1 MKRSIAILAAVAAV
15 IPVIAPAADLP
26 TATAA
31 MDSVRHEQ
39 QFDGVLE
46 AVRQSTVSAET
57 SGRIVELPYDVDDYV
72 PKGEVIV
79 RFRDT
84 EQQARL
90 KQAQA
95 GLEEARAQ
103 LRQADSEYERMKSLL
118 EKHTV
123 SQSAFDRA
131 ESAWK
136 SAGARVEAAQAELN
150 RAQEQLEHT
159 VVRAP
164 YAGVVTE
171 RHVEVGEMAQPGTPL
186 MTGLSLEHMRAVV
199 DVPQQFIQALR
210 EHGEARVLTPDGES
224 VKATAVRIFPY
235 ADESTHTFRVRATLP
250 EGQHG
255 AYPGMLVK
263 VAFTTG
269 TDQVLLVPNRAVVRR
284 SELTAVYVLD
294 DDGQVAFRL
303 IRAGHDYPNGT
314 EVLAGIRAGDRV
326 VLDPV
331 AAGIAYKQQ
340 TGEAGR

>member
-1 MKRSIAILAAVAAV
+1 MRPGIVILAAVAAF
-15 IPVIAPAADLP
+15 PVVAAAADLP

-90 KQAQA
+90 KQAKA
-95 GLEEARAQ
+95 GLEDAKAQ
-103 LRQADSEYERMKSLL
+103 LAQASSEYERMKNLL

-136 SAGARVEAAQAELN
+136 SAQARVESAQAELN
-150 RAQEQLEHT
+150 SANEQLEHT

-164 YAGVVTE
+164 YAGVVTA

-210 EHGEARVLTPDGES
+210 ENGEASVLTPDGES
-224 VKATAVRIFPY
+224 LEATAVRIFPY
-235 ADESTHTFRVRATLP
+235 ANESTHTFRVRATLP

-269 TDQVLLVPNRAVVRR
+269 TDQVLLVPERAVVRR

-294 DDGQVAFRL
+294 DDGRVAFRL
-303 IRAGHDYPNGT
+303 IRTGHGYPNGT
-314 EVLAGIRAGDRV
+314 EVLAGLEAGEKV

-340 TGEAGR
+340 TGESGQ